1 MGSLTTF
8 LKGTKNI
15 SNNQVSVKALED
27 NTSKENTLNL
37 VNTTNVNETGTYK
50 RILTLLPEEAL
61 ATLPNEVYKALGYDF
76 INSFK
81 KALIKMRE
89 DGIARLVYAKQN
101 NKYRLFIP
109 DGTDNL
115 IAKQNTDTKEFS
127 YYLGNI
133 EINPNTVIVFGNEYR
148 QLEAKLN
155 FSSSQIQTILRYEN
169 ALEKFYS
176 KLDNSYAWILKINGL
191 NDKYIN
197 QKYLQRIQQKTK
209 EIANRKAS
217 GVVYLDKE
225 DDFLVSQMDLGWFEP
240 FIKEYK
246 TKICVDFNIPFTKFF
261 GEGAS
266 GLNATGEGDRRSW
279 YDTVKTFQSL
289 YIFKNLKQ
297 LAILIGKDETFN
309 KIDLENIEQTDKEAE
324 ARIQSEE
331 MANLA
336 LAHNTGALTDEEYR
350 EEVLRVLDI
359 KQDTSTNKKEL

>member
-8 LKGTKNI
+8 LKGTKNTI
-15 SNNQVSVKALED
+15 NNQSSVKVIED
-27 NTSKENTLNL
+27 DTSKENTLNL
-37 VNTTNVNETGTYK
+37 VKENNVQETGTYK
-50 RILTLLPEEAL
+50 RILNLLPEEAL
-61 ATLPNEVYKALGYDF
+61 ATLPNEVYKVLGFEF
-76 INSFK
+76 INPFK
-81 KALIKMRE
+81 KALVKMRE
-89 DGIARLVYAKQN
+89 CGIAHLIYAERN
-101 NKYRLFIP
+101 NEHRLFMP
-109 DGTDNL
+109 DEKDILTVEYDT
-115 IAKQNTDTKEFS
+115 QNKVYNYFFN
-127 YYLGNI
+127 GKI
-133 EINPNTVIVFGNEYR
+133 INRDIVIVFGNEYR

-191 NDKYIN
+191 DDKYVN

-297 LAILIGKDETFN
+297 LASLIGKDETFN

-336 LAHNTGALTDEEYR
+336 LAHNTGALTEEEYR
-350 EEVLRVLDI
+350 EEVLRVLHI